1 MQLNGG
7 RTCSRISRP
16 QRKQNK
22 GEQDAEPEAL
32 LVSLR
37 VSALRQRKSSSR
49 RSEKP
54 FSDNNKPN
62 WQVKLRTAFQAPNAF
77 KCEIIFHPVLVE
89 NHMAPGPKEPAKVMQ
104 CLWDSRSRPSGPW
117 CFSFRLW
124 SGAVDEHDE
133 HFYIFPFV
141 PRIYDLDMLICAD
154 LYDALSCDLCKLI

>member
-1 MQLNGG
+1 MATAPAVELAALKGN
-7 RTCSRISRP
+7 RI
-16 QRKQNK
+16 K
-22 GEQDAEPEAL
+22 GSKMR
-32 LVSLR
+32 SLR
-37 VSALRQRKSSSR
+37 RFWFRLGYLHLGKGKAAAADPKSLSR
-49 RSEKP
+49 TTINQIGRLSCEP
-54 FSDNNKPN
+54 LS
-62 WQVKLRTAFQAPNAF
+62 RPNAF